1 MITPVKGYKT
11 AYLVTDFCDHGEKDI
26 LHYHGQLYFSTFE
39 KAEESIPRDM
49 LDINKTRQFIG
60 LQNTYLRFRDK
71 KISFL
76 SIISTVTVEE
86 DFDCW
91 DFVPENY

>member
-39 KAEESIPRDM
+39 KAKESIPRDM
-49 LDINKTRQFIG
+49 KLFPFLI
-60 LQNTYLRFRDK
+60 NTYVRTKSPLSE